1 MKQILHIVLVL
12 CVTGISCANAQR
24 TSTMKKD
31 FDISGVSDSVN
42 IVVIK
47 SGDIPTALNK
57 ALASDDRQKLA
68 YPTTIY
74 TNPSNEVHVVHIN
87 NQKGNNTYVFQ
98 KNSDVILML
107 KPGKVKVEKPASLAT
122 K

>member
-1 MKQILHIVLVL
+1 MNKSLYIVPVL
-12 CVTGISCANAQR
+12 LVTGLSYAKAQKA
-24 TSTMKKD
+24 STMKKD
-31 FDISGVSDSVN
+31 FDVTSLNDSVN

-47 SGDIPTALNK
+47 TNDIPVALNK
-57 ALASDDRQKLA
+57 ALSPDTKQGIK

-74 TNPSNEVHVVHIN
+74 TNPDNEVHVVHVN

-98 KNSDVILML
+98 KTSEVILML
-107 KPGKVKVEKPASLAT
+107 HPAKVKTEKPVSLAT